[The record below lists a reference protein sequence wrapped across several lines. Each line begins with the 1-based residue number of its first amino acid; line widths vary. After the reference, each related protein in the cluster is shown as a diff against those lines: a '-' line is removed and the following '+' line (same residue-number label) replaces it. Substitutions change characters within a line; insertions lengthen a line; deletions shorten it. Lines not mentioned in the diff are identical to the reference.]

1 MFDYGCGNSKMDG
14 VQPPLAGK
22 LKEKSLLYMV
32 DKVMNIK
39 QCL

>member
-1 MFDYGCGNSKMDG
+1 
-14 VQPPLAGK
+14 LAGK

-39 QCL
+39 QCLWWIWFFTMFELKASN